1 MAGSCYCNKNWLKGP
16 VIQSKREDFSPFFEQ
31 LCQHRAQPLS
41 RRQQFCQQPTSPFFC
56 PFSGQASV
64 IDASSMSNCPVST
77 TPLSM
82 QTAMTKRLA
91 AGSFLPFLWPPS
103 AKDSTGQVETFLL
116 PINNLAHS
124 YRIFFFF
131 SLFHLWLGIANQ
143 SARWH
148 HLLSFFVVS
157 FQVFS
162 AELEQNRKSG

>member
-1 MAGSCYCNKNWLKGP
+1 MAGSCYCHKNWLKGP

-82 QTAMTKRLA
+82 QTAMTKR
-91 AGSFLPFLWPPS
+91 WQ
-103 AKDSTGQVETFLL
+103 QVLFFRSCGRRQPKIQPDKWKRSSSQL
-116 PINNLAHS
+116 IIAHS
-124 YRIFFFF
+124 YIEF
-131 SLFHLWLGIANQ
+131 SF
-143 SARWH
+143 
-148 HLLSFFVVS
+148 SFLYFT
-157 FQVFS
+157 FGW
-162 AELEQNRKSG
+162 E